1 MNDCYTRRIALTI
14 LVLAACQVKKEVPP
28 TGQSD
33 TGKDPTSHAAQR
45 SDSVGTLHDCGE
57 KIVRDE
63 GVGRVRIGDSIDSV
77 RAHCFVTRDTTA
89 LGAEGMPAR
98 KVVVRFADDSVVAEI
113 VNDRVWRIELTS
125 SAFATT
131 DSLRVGTPIS
141 RMLRLRNPRGLAGEG
156 QLFLVTSDHCGL
168 SFRLSD
174 PDGSAVRDWSR
185 PVLSKLPP
193 GTRVSEILIVGCA
206 NAGPASSAR

>member
-1 MNDCYTRRIALTI
+1 MNDCYTRRIALAL
-14 LVLAACQVKKEVPP
+14 LVLSACQVKKEVPP
-28 TGQSD
+28 TGQSAA
-33 TGKDPTSHAAQR
+33 GKDSTSRAAQR
-45 SDSVGTLHDCGE
+45 SDAAGTLHDCGD
-57 KIVRDE
+57 KIVRED
-63 GVGRVRIGDSIDSV
+63 GVGRIRIGNSIDSV

-98 KVVVRFADDSVVAEI
+98 KITVRFADDSVVAEI

-131 DSLRVGTPIS
+131 DSLRVGSPVS
-141 RMLRLRNPRGLAGEG
+141 RMLQLRNPRGLTGEG

-168 SFRLSD
+168 SFRLSN
-174 PDGSAVRDWSR
+174 PDGSAVRDWAR

-193 GTRVSEILIVGCA
+193 GTVVSEILIVGCA
-206 NAGPASSAR
+206 SRRTYRM

>member
-1 MNDCYTRRIALTI
+1 MTDCYTQRIAVAL
-14 LVLAACQVKKEVPP
+14 LVVAACQVKKEVPP
-28 TGQSD
+28 TGQSV
-33 TGKDPTSHAAQR
+33 TGKDSTARAAQR
-45 SDSVGTLHDCGE
+45 SDAVGTPHDCGE
-57 KIVRDE
+57 KIVRDD
-63 GVGRVRIGDSIDSV
+63 GVGRIRIGNSIDSV

-98 KVVVRFADDSVVAEI
+98 KITVRFADDSVVAEI

-131 DSLRVGTPIS
+131 DSFRVGSPVS
-141 RMLRLRNPRGLAGEG
+141 RMLQLRNPRGLTGEG

-168 SFRLSD
+168 SFRLSN
-174 PDGSAVRDWSR
+174 PDGSAVRDWAR

-193 GTRVSEILIVGCA
+193 GTVVSEILIVGCA
-206 NAGPASSAR
+206 SRRTYRM